1 MAALI
6 ALGSLLES
14 LDRYRI
20 AQRCARSY
28 APNAERL
35 IKAKRRYDPDNVI
48 RSTFRC
54 RSQPLGPARM
64 TPCLTRQNEGR
75 YPFRVPERFTGE
87 QRRSAGCRSRASP
100 RD

>member
-48 RSTFRC
+48 RSTI
-54 RSQPLGPARM
+54 PLSVTAAR
-64 TPCLTRQNEGR
+64 
-75 YPFRVPERFTGE
+75 
-87 QRRSAGCRSRASP
+87 AGAHDSLLDAAE
-100 RD
+100 